1 MKEIIRVVCEIL
13 RELTEKDALEKE
25 ERELF
30 KNQVY
35 VSVDLKCQ
43 LLRTL

>member
-1 MKEIIRVVCEIL
+1 MGEIL
-13 RELTEKDALEKE
+13 RELAGKDAFEKE

-30 KNQVY
+30 KNQFY
-35 VSVDLKCQ
+35 VSVDFKCQ

>member
-1 MKEIIRVVCEIL
+1 MKEIVRVVGEIL
-13 RELTEKDALEKE
+13 RELTGKDAFEKE

-30 KNQVY
+30 KNQFY